1 VLGFGGAAS
10 LVHPASGYMVGS
22 LLRRAPAVAAAVAA
36 QLRSDPEAGSAQ
48 LARAGWQAL
57 WPPELRRKHALYQFG
72 LEKLMRF
79 AEPQLRAHFATFFA
93 MPAEQ
98 WFGFLANTASVPEL
112 LAAMLR
118 LFATAPWSVKAGLMG
133 MQGREA
139 GLGLRL
145 LRPVG

>member
-1 VLGFGGAAS
+1 L
-10 LVHPASGYMVGS
+10 VGS

-36 QLRSDPEAGSAQ
+36 AMADPAAPSAA

-57 WPPELRRKHALYQFG
+57 WPRELRRKHALYQFG

-79 AEPQLRAHFATFFA
+79 SEPQLRAHFATFFSL
-93 MPAEQ
+93 PQDQ
-98 WFGFLANTASVPEL
+98 WFGFLVNTSGVPEL

-133 MQGREA
+133 MQGREWA
-139 GLGLRL
+139 LGIDLIWPR
-145 LRPVG
+145 